1 MFSALTDKNRSRPW
15 RFVGTVVVGTVV
27 VGAVVVVGAALVWA
41 VVGLGAVV
49 VVGAALVWAVLGL
62 GCLCSDLIQVTRG
75 VQVGG
80 CEKCAGKDSR
90 KRGQCDRFVVDA
102 FFLVS
107 CLVCAFI
114 PFFSVLLFVFVSLEA
129 FSSPVAPFVET
140 VVSCLYLHR
149 SPKLQFP
156 GKFRHN
162 GCFFRGLFMTKKEDP
177 RIHVNLCNSGAR
189 EFNQDFDLEPFSTCE
204 ALFHL
209 LARPRGP
216 AGP

>member
-1 MFSALTDKNRSRPW
+1 M
-15 RFVGTVVVGTVV
+15 V
-27 VGAVVVVGAALVWA
+27 
-41 VVGLGAVV
+41 GAVV

-90 KRGQCDRFVVDA
+90 KRGQCDLFVVDA
-102 FFLVS
+102 FF
-107 CLVCAFI
+107 LVCAFI

-129 FSSPVAPFVET
+129 FSSPVAPFVES

-156 GKFRHN
+156 EGKFRHN
-162 GCFFRGLFMTKKEDP
+162 GCSFRGLFMQKDP
-177 RIHVNLCNSGAR
+177 RI
-189 EFNQDFDLEPFSTCE
+189 P
-204 ALFHL
+204 
-209 LARPRGP
+209 
-216 AGP
+216 

>member
-15 RFVGTVVVGTVV
+15 RFVGTVVVGAVV
-27 VGAVVVVGAALVWA
+27 VGV
-41 VVGLGAVV
+41 VV

-102 FFLVS
+102 FFLAS

-204 ALFHL
+204 AFFHL

>member
-15 RFVGTVVVGTVV
+15 RFVGTVVVG
-27 VGAVVVVGAALVWA
+27 AVVVWAA
-41 VVGLGAVV
+41 V

-90 KRGQCDRFVVDA
+90 KRGQCDLFVVDA
-102 FFLVS
+102 FF
-107 CLVCAFI
+107 LVCAFI

-129 FSSPVAPFVET
+129 FSSPVAPFVESVVES

-149 SPKLQFP
+149 FPKLQFP
-156 GKFRHN
+156 EGKFRHSCCC
-162 GCFFRGLFMTKKEDP
+162 GLALGLFMTAKRSKDP
-177 RIHVNLCNSGAR
+177 
-189 EFNQDFDLEPFSTCE
+189 
-204 ALFHL
+204 
-209 LARPRGP
+209 
-216 AGP
+216 

>member
-27 VGAVVVVGAALVWA
+27 V
-41 VVGLGAVV
+41 GAVV

-149 SPKLQFP
+149 SPKLQFE

-162 GCFFRGLFMTKKEDP
+162 GCSFRGLFMTKKEDP

-189 EFNQDFDLEPFSTCE
+189 EFNQDFDLEPFSLAKPYFTCWPGPE
-204 ALFHL
+204 GQ
-209 LARPRGP
+209 LAPDGP
-216 AGP
+216 